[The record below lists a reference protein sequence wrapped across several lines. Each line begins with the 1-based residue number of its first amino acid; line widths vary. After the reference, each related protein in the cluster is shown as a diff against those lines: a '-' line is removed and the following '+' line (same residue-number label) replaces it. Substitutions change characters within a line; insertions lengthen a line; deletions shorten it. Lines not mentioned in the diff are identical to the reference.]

1 MQRLFYFKN
10 RRCFFIHI
18 FVLFSKQRFWRILM
32 HIPFITGFPGFIS
45 RQIIFEL
52 IQQKKVEII
61 YAVVLPSQLKVAKDV
76 AKDLVKESP
85 NINIVIV
92 EGDITLPNM
101 GMSDEHLQIVREQVT
116 VVWHLAA
123 LYDLAVPRD
132 IAWRINVHGTQM
144 VNEFVQKLPKIT
156 RYMYFSTAYVAG
168 TREGILK
175 EDELIR
181 PTAFKNFYEETKF
194 EAEMLVEKIKPI
206 VPTTIIRPG
215 IVRGHS
221 ITGET
226 IKFDGP
232 YFFINMIDNLSKLPM
247 IPYVGKSRALIN
259 VVPID
264 FIIKAVVYCSEN
276 EQAIGKTLHLT
287 DPNPHPVEEVYRHM
301 VWEVTGKLPK
311 GRFPLMLAKKGL
323 TFKFVRQRLGVEK
336 ETLDYLT
343 WTAQFDTAV
352 ANEVLK
358 DSDIECAD
366 FIDSLPSMIAFY
378 QKHKKDNH
386 YHIQIK

>member
-1 MQRLFYFKN
+1 
-10 RRCFFIHI
+10 
-18 FVLFSKQRFWRILM
+18 M

-45 RQIIFEL
+45 RQIIVEL
-52 IQQKKVEII
+52 IQQKKVETI
-61 YAVVLPSQLKVAKDV
+61 YAVVLPTQLAIAKEV
-76 AKDLVKESP
+76 AKDLVKDSP
-85 NINIVIV
+85 NVNILIV

-101 GMSDEHLQIVREQVT
+101 GMSDETLQQVREQVT

-132 IAWRINVHGTQM
+132 IAWRVNVHGTQM
-144 VNEFVQKLPKIT
+144 VNEFVQTLPRIT
-156 RYMYFSTAYVAG
+156 RFMYFSTAYVAG

-194 EAEMLVEKIKPI
+194 EAELLVEKIKPI

-232 YFFINMIDNLSKLPM
+232 YFFINMIDNLSKLPI

-264 FIIKAVVYCSEN
+264 YIIKAVIYCSEN
-276 EQAIGKTLHLT
+276 ERAIGKTLHLT

-301 VWEVTGKLPK
+301 VWELTGKLPK

-323 TFKFVRQRLGVEK
+323 DLKFVRQRLGVEK

-343 WTAQFDTAV
+343 WAAQFDTAV

-366 FIDSLPSMIAFY
+366 FIDSLPSMVAFY
-378 QKHKKDNH
+378 QLHKKDEH
-386 YHIQIK
+386 YHVQIK

>member
-1 MQRLFYFKN
+1 
-10 RRCFFIHI
+10 
-18 FVLFSKQRFWRILM
+18 M
-32 HIPFITGFPGFIS
+32 HIHFITGFPGFIS
-45 RQIIFEL
+45 RQIIVEL
-52 IQQKKVEII
+52 IQQKKVGTI
-61 YAVVLPSQLKVAKDV
+61 YAVVLPTQLVIAREVVKE
-76 AKDLVKESP
+76 LVKDSP
-85 NINIVIV
+85 NVNIVIV

-101 GMSDEHLQIVREQVT
+101 GMADETLQQVRDEVT

-132 IAWRINVHGTQM
+132 IAWRVNVHGTQM
-144 VNEFVQKLPKIT
+144 VNEFVQTLPRIT

-168 TREGILK
+168 TREGILR

-181 PTAFKNFYEETKF
+181 PTAFKNYYEETKF
-194 EAEMLVEKIKPI
+194 EAELLVEKMKTI

-221 ITGET
+221 RTGET

-232 YFFINMIDNLSKLPM
+232 YFFINMIDNLSKLPV
-247 IPYVGKSRALIN
+247 IPYVGKSTAYIN

-264 FIIKAVVYCSEN
+264 FIIKAVVYCSESTR
-276 EQAIGKTLHLT
+276 AAGKTLHLT
-287 DPNPHPVEEVYRHM
+287 DPHPHPVEEVYRNM

-311 GRFPLMLAKKGL
+311 GRFPLVLARKGL
-323 TFKFVRQRLGVEK
+323 DLKFVRQRLGVEK

-343 WTAQFDTAV
+343 WAAQFDTAV

-358 DSDIECAD
+358 DSEIECAD
-366 FIDSLPSMIAFY
+366 FIDSLPSMVAFY
-378 QKHKKDNH
+378 QLHKKDEH
-386 YHIQIK
+386 YHVQIK

>member
-1 MQRLFYFKN
+1 
-10 RRCFFIHI
+10 
-18 FVLFSKQRFWRILM
+18 M

-45 RQIIFEL
+45 RQIVVEL
-52 IQQKKVEII
+52 IQQKKVETI
-61 YAVVLPSQLKVAKDV
+61 YAVVLPSQMKIAKEVAWE
-76 AKDLVKESP
+76 LVKDSQNV
-85 NINIVIV
+85 NIHVI
-92 EGDITLPNM
+92 EGDITLPSM
-101 GMSDEHLQIVREQVT
+101 GMSEESLQEVREQVSI
-116 VVWHLAA
+116 VWHLAA

-132 IAWRINVHGTQM
+132 AAWKVNVHGTQM
-144 VNEFVQKLPKIT
+144 VNDFVQTLPRIS

-168 TREGILK
+168 TREGILR

-181 PTAFKNFYEETKF
+181 PNAFKNYYEETKF
-194 EAEMLVEKIKPI
+194 EAELLVEKIKAT

-221 ITGET
+221 VTGET

-232 YFFINMIDNLSKLPM
+232 YFFINMIDNLSKLPV
-247 IPYVGKSRALIN
+247 IPYVGKSNAFIN

-264 FIIKAVVYCSEN
+264 FIIKAVVYSSEI
-276 EQAIGKTLHLT
+276 ERASGKTLHLT

-301 VWEVTGKLPK
+301 VWEITGKSPR
-311 GRFPLMLAKKGL
+311 GRFPLSLAKKGL
-323 TFKFVRQRLGVEK
+323 QLKFVRKTLGVEK

-343 WTAQFDTAV
+343 WAAQFDTTA
-352 ANEVLK
+352 ADEVLK
-358 DSDIECAD
+358 DSDIVCTD

-378 QKHKKDNH
+378 QLHKKEDH